1 MKTSYRW
8 YSINDISGGVTLI
21 FDNLTCMATIIF
33 LLTVVFGMPA
43 SIVLGHIIP
52 GLSVGIVVGNL
63 AYIYLAFSLAKRL
76 DRDDITA
83 FPLGLDAPSCIGLT
97 LSVVGPSFVY
107 FKLQGMTPDVAA
119 LHSWY
124 ISCACCFFIGL
135 VKFICSFFIDKL
147 KNFLPPVA
155 LLGGLSGV
163 AIALIAFFPLLS
175 MFQSPMIGIL
185 VFSIIAIVFFC
196 GYQIPANL
204 PAVLVAIIVGTF
216 AYYILEFFISGH
228 LNIPSLPS
236 LKFVLPL
243 PDFTFISYIPESLKY
258 LSIAL
263 PFALLVIFGTVSV
276 AESSE
281 VLGEKYNAKHLLM
294 IDGIATMLIGL
305 FGGTAQTTAH
315 AGFPA
320 YKKMN
325 ARAGFLILNTLIV
338 GIGAWFGLINFILA
352 FIPDIALSP
361 VLLFIGIEIALQ
373 VFLISEKKYLPAVIF
388 GLFPSIARMVQI
400 KLSSDPKLVDL
411 NSLNNALNV
420 ITNGKM
426 SDIAAIV
433 TLGNGFIVTGTL
445 WIALLY
451 YLIERKI
458 IPAVA
463 TCLFLALA
471 TIFGAIH
478 SVHLDG
484 SMYWIGDLAPQLRII
499 PIEIASGY
507 LGFAVIAVIF
517 YFLNKCKSANL
528 H

>member
-1 MKTSYRW
+1 
-8 YSINDISGGVTLI
+8 
-21 FDNLTCMATIIF
+21 
-33 LLTVVFGMPA
+33 
-43 SIVLGHIIP
+43 
-52 GLSVGIVVGNL
+52 
-63 AYIYLAFSLAKRL
+63 
-76 DRDDITA
+76 
-83 FPLGLDAPSCIGLT
+83 
-97 LSVVGPSFVY
+97 
-107 FKLQGMTPDVAA
+107 
-119 LHSWY
+119 
-124 ISCACCFFIGL
+124 
-135 VKFICSFFIDKL
+135 
-147 KNFLPPVA
+147 
-155 LLGGLSGV
+155 
-163 AIALIAFFPLLS
+163 
-175 MFQSPMIGIL
+175 
-185 VFSIIAIVFFC
+185 
-196 GYQIPANL
+196 
-204 PAVLVAIIVGTF
+204 
-216 AYYILEFFISGH
+216 
-228 LNIPSLPS
+228 
-236 LKFVLPL
+236 
-243 PDFTFISYIPESLKY
+243 
-258 LSIAL
+258 
-263 PFALLVIFGTVSV
+263 V

-517 YFLNKCKSANL
+517 YFLNKGKSANL